1 MSHGTAL
8 IVGAGIGGLAAGI
21 ALRHRGWKIRIFEQ
35 APEPRAVGFALS
47 VAPNAVN
54 ALAELGLADRVT
66 MVAWPVS
73 RAELRNADGV
83 ALKRFNVEAAL
94 GQARSL
100 FVLREVLHRT
110 LLEAAGADDVAF
122 ASRITGIEV
131 ERGSVRLTLDGGR
144 TASGDVLIGADGV
157 NSSVRRWLHPHDPP
171 VRDSG
176 FVGIR
181 GLARG
186 AAGQMGDLSIVG
198 YMGGGVEAGNVRA
211 SEAAVYWFVSTR
223 AGNAPA
229 TDARGEALLAYC
241 AQLLDAPFRAIVS
254 STAIEDVRIDTLVDR
269 EAIEPWGHGPVTL
282 LGDASQPV
290 LPHTGQGAALAL
302 EDAVALKL
310 ALGSG
315 DIVAALRR
323 YERVRAARKRPFI
336 TRGRFIARF
345 TTARHPVAAFA
356 RETAIRLMPARAAA
370 SSFLIAQSTDPH
382 RSLRVAPD
390 DRPTGP

>member
-21 ALRHRGWKIRIFEQ
+21 ALRRSGWTIRIFEQ

-54 ALAELGLADRVT
+54 ALEELGVADRVAA
-66 MVAWPVS
+66 VAWPVS
-73 RAELRNADGV
+73 NVELRNANGV
-83 ALKRFNVEAAL
+83 VLNRFNVQATL

-100 FVLREVLHRT
+100 FVLREALHRA
-110 LLEAAGADDVAF
+110 LLEAAGPQHVAF
-122 ASRITGIEV
+122 GSRITGIDV
-131 ERGSVRLTLDGGR
+131 GSGSVRLTLEGNR

-157 NSSVRRWLHPHDPP
+157 NSTVRRWLHPHDPP

-186 AAGQMGDLSIVG
+186 AVGPMGDLSIVG
-198 YMGGGVEAGNVRA
+198 YMGDGVEAGNVRA
-211 SEAAVYWFVSTR
+211 SEAAVYWYVSTR
-223 AGNAPA
+223 AGNAPS
-229 TDARGEALLAYC
+229 TDARGQALLDYC

-254 STAIEDVRIDTLVDR
+254 STASEDVRIDALADR
-269 EAIEPWGHGPVTL
+269 EASEPWGHGPVTL

-302 EDAVALKL
+302 EDAVALRL
-310 ALGSG
+310 ALASG
-315 DIVAALRR
+315 DVDAALRR
-323 YERVRAARKRPFI
+323 YEQVRAARKRPFI
-336 TRGRFIARF
+336 RRGRFIARF
-345 TTARHPVAAFA
+345 TAATHPVAAFA
-356 RETAIRLMPARAAA
+356 REAAIRLMPASAA
-370 SSFLIAQSTDPH
+370 SASFLVARSKDPH
-382 RSLRVAPD
+382 RRLRV
-390 DRPTGP
+390 RG